1 MRERP
6 LEPAEVQF
14 VQGFVRPFTPEE
26 TDIGAGLLSE
36 ARIELQMAEPWVATD
51 SSKLMRLLLQKNA
64 TLNLG
69 YREFYMPML
78 ARAALS
84 ARELY
89 AQKGY
94 EPIRYTLS
102 PSPATL
108 YNLGGKLGWS
118 RTSWDPWEFPKRV
131 HDMDGRISLLL
142 LQVEI
147 AQRPADD
154 PAAVIRASAHRN
166 PYTGAAFDYDA
177 QAGIVSF
184 RCLESVYHP
193 PDPPPR
199 CAVAIRHSAN

>member
-1 MRERP
+1 M
-6 LEPAEVQF
+6 
-14 VQGFVRPFTPEE
+14 GFTSARLRDLVLAAQMH
-26 TDIGAGLLSE
+26 DVGKIGLPPYILKK
-36 ARIELQMAEPWVATD
+36 T
-51 SSKLMRLLLQKNA
+51 
-64 TLNLG
+64 
-69 YREFYMPML
+69 
-78 ARAALS
+78 AALTDDEWDQIKQHP
-84 ARELY
+84 R
-89 AQKGY
+89 KGWD
-94 EPIRYTLS
+94 ILS
-102 PSPATL
+102 
-108 YNLGGKLGWS
+108 
-118 RTSWDPWEFPKRV
+118 RV